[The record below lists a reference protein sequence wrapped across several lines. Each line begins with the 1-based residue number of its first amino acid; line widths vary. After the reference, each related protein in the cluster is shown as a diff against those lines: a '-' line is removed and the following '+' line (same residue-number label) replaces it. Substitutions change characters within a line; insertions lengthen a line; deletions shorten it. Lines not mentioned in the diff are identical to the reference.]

1 MPILI
6 SVLLIV
12 EVLAAFL
19 LIVVILAQKSKDQ
32 GLGMAFGGGMGE
44 SLFGSRAGNVLTRM
58 TVTLAVVFMVTTIL
72 LGILFARGATGSGS
86 IMDRADREMPQAP
99 AAPMAAPQA
108 QAPMMA
114 DDAPLAMPMAVPG
127 APMVMQ
133 LDESG
138 ELVAVAAD
146 GVEEAAVVEAVEE
159 AAAVE
164 EVVEEA
170 AAVEEAAVE
179 EAVAVEAEEEPVPQD

>member
-1 MPILI
+1 MSILI

-72 LGILFARGATGSGS
+72 LGILFARGSTGGGS
-86 IMDRADREMPQAP
+86 VMDRADRQLPAAPALPAQAAPQMPADLPEAGELPMAVSTEAPSAPVVMQMGEGGELAPVAAEAAPEPAVEETAP
-99 AAPMAAPQA
+99 AA
-108 QAPMMA
+108 
-114 DDAPLAMPMAVPG
+114 
-127 APMVMQ
+127 
-133 LDESG
+133 
-138 ELVAVAAD
+138 
-146 GVEEAAVVEAVEE
+146 EEAE
-159 AAAVE
+159 
-164 EVVEEA
+164 
-170 AAVEEAAVE
+170 
-179 EAVAVEAEEEPVPQD
+179 

>member
-58 TVTLAVVFMVTTIL
+58 TITLAVVFMVTTIL
-72 LGILFARGATGSGS
+72 LGILFARGTAGSGS
-86 IMDRADREMPQAP
+86 VMDRADREAR
-99 AAPMAAPQA
+99 
-108 QAPMMA
+108 
-114 DDAPLAMPMAVPG
+114 D
-127 APMVMQ
+127 
-133 LDESG
+133 
-138 ELVAVAAD
+138 
-146 GVEEAAVVEAVEE
+146 
-159 AAAVE
+159 
-164 EVVEEA
+164 
-170 AAVEEAAVE
+170 
-179 EAVAVEAEEEPVPQD
+179 